1 MCDFSYFK
9 IGLFT
14 IFYKIIA
21 FYPVFLYFIEYFY
34 YLGSLTYKDSIIAAP
49 MSKKK
54 IVLAEDN
61 ATLSMLLKFRLE
73 KEGYELFSTVDG
85 KDALESIETIKPDLI
100 ITDIM
105 MPYISGLEV
114 ISHVRHKLNSEVPI
128 IVFSSAG
135 QEEMVL
141 KAFDLGANDF
151 MGKPFSP
158 NELVIRVKKLV
169 T

>member
-1 MCDFSYFK
+1 
-9 IGLFT
+9 
-14 IFYKIIA
+14 
-21 FYPVFLYFIEYFY
+21 
-34 YLGSLTYKDSIIAAP
+34 

-61 ATLSMLLKFRLE
+61 STLSMLLKFRLE
-73 KEGYELFSTVDG
+73 KEGYELFSSVDG
-85 KDALESIETIKPDLI
+85 KAALESIETNQPDLI

-105 MPYISGLEV
+105 MPFISGLEV
-114 ISHVRHKLNSEVPI
+114 ISHVRHKLNSKVPI

-158 NELVIRVKKLV
+158 NELLIRVRKLV